1 MTLFEWLRLTDSGRI
16 QPVPV
21 DFPLPAWRGVPH
33 RARPMGY
40 SLLVV
45 FPLVRCR
52 MGVLRM
58 KLVGSL
64 APLLFFVVFLSQHA
78 QADTSSSHE
87 TKDAKRYGN
96 CVVFTLVDMFT
107 DEVFHVFACQE
118 ETFTD
123 KTTITI
129 RTLKDFG
136 LSISLSKGL
145 QVHMEERIPV
155 ALRVDK
161 GPLIRRD
168 AHWSPADSHS
178 AYILDDLLAH
188 QLLHDLARGQRV
200 AIQVGKERGHIR
212 LDGSQR
218 AIADFRQRAGLH
230 SQQTLEIPT
239 QRP

>member
-1 MTLFEWLRLTDSGRI
+1 MQVKRLC
-16 QPVPV
+16 
-21 DFPLPAWRGVPH
+21 A
-33 RARPMGY
+33 
-40 SLLVV
+40 LVAV
-45 FPLVRCR
+45 
-52 MGVLRM
+52 
-58 KLVGSL
+58 VGLSL
-64 APLLFFVVFLSQHA
+64 AQA

-161 GPLIRRD
+161 GPLIKRD
-168 AHWSPADSHS
+168 AHWSPADAHS

-200 AIQVGKERGHIR
+200 AIQVGDERGHIR

-218 AIADFRQRAGLH
+218 AIADFRQRAGLQP
-230 SQQTLEIPT
+230 QQTLEIPT
-239 QRP
+239 ESRP